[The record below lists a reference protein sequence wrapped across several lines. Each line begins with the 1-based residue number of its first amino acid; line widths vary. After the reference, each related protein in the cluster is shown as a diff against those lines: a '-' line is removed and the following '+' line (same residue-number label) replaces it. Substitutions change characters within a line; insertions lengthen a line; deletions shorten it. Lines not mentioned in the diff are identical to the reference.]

1 MDTRDY
7 TVTIVLL
14 PRLPTFPSPLSSL
27 SHLTRCTFCAELS
40 DSPVRFSLI
49 VRYSLF
55 DPRERN
61 DTVFLLFFL
70 PNSRRFS
77 VASIRCSRMNSSS
90 FGGFFRTAVPKQK
103 REAKSTISNLSK
115 TYFKRRS
122 VHIECANRNARY
134 VSETSKFI
142 VNFILTRLGKKKFS
156 SL

>member
-61 DTVFLLFFL
+61 DTVFLSFFFAQLTPLF
-70 PNSRRFS
+70 RRLYKVFS
-77 VASIRCSRMNSSS
+77 NEQLEFRRILSYGCS
-90 FGGFFRTAVPKQK
+90 K
-103 REAKSTISNLSK
+103 AKARSK
-115 TYFKRRS
+115 VYDF
-122 VHIECANRNARY
+122 
-134 VSETSKFI
+134 
-142 VNFILTRLGKKKFS
+142 
-156 SL
+156 